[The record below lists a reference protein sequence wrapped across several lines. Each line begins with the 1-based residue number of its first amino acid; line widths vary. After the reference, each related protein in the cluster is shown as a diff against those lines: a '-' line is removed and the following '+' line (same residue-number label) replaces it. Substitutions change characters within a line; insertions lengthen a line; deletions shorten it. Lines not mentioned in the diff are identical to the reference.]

1 MFHFVWH
8 IYVKT
13 VIGQSRR
20 RMSEINVEYWE
31 CQGPTDWKFVIFLKL
46 SSKQGVCSNICCI
59 IYFRCERI
67 SPMNY
72 LSSSMCESS
81 ILFFFLVVVLK
92 VKYLLPVT
100 RRIISGGKW
109 NLGRFNKIR
118 KCEKWKLFLL
128 AWLLHLSLLRVWY
141 HSLVMEQ
148 FKRYIWEQETLS
160 CFLPN

>member
-1 MFHFVWH
+1 MLKLLSGNQGAECLRLMWN
-8 IYVKT
+8 I
-13 VIGQSRR
+13 
-20 RMSEINVEYWE
+20 ENVRARLIENLS
-31 CQGPTDWKFVIFLKL
+31 FFLKL

-81 ILFFFLVVVLK
+81 ILFFFFGCSFEGEISFTSNK
-92 VKYLLPVT
+92 KNYLW
-100 RRIISGGKW
+100 GKW

-128 AWLLHLSLLRVWY
+128 AWLLRLSLLRVWY

-148 FKRYIWEQETLS
+148 FKRCISES
-160 CFLPN
+160 KKH

>member
-1 MFHFVWH
+1 MLKLLSGNQGAECLRLMWN
-8 IYVKT
+8 I
-13 VIGQSRR
+13 
-20 RMSEINVEYWE
+20 ENVRARLIENLS
-31 CQGPTDWKFVIFLKL
+31 FFLKL

-81 ILFFFLVVVLK
+81 ILFFFFGCSFEGEISFTSNK
-92 VKYLLPVT
+92 KNYLW
-100 RRIISGGKW
+100 GKW

>member
-1 MFHFVWH
+1 MLKLLSGNQGAECLRLMWN
-8 IYVKT
+8 I
-13 VIGQSRR
+13 
-20 RMSEINVEYWE
+20 ENVRARLIENLS
-31 CQGPTDWKFVIFLKL
+31 FFLKL

-81 ILFFFLVVVLK
+81 ILFFFGCSFEGEISFTSNK
-92 VKYLLPVT
+92 KNYLW
-100 RRIISGGKW
+100 GKW

-148 FKRYIWEQETLS
+148 FKRCISES
-160 CFLPN
+160 KKH

>member
-1 MFHFVWH
+1 MLKLLSGNQGAECLRLMWN
-8 IYVKT
+8 I
-13 VIGQSRR
+13 
-20 RMSEINVEYWE
+20 ENVRARLIENLS
-31 CQGPTDWKFVIFLKL
+31 FFLKL

-81 ILFFFLVVVLK
+81 ILIFFGCSFEGEISFTSNK
-92 VKYLLPVT
+92 KNYLW
-100 RRIISGGKW
+100 GKW

>member
-1 MFHFVWH
+1 MWH

-46 SSKQGVCSNICCI
+46 SSKQGVCGNICCI

-81 ILFFFLVVVLK
+81 ILFFFGCSFEGEISFTSNK
-92 VKYLLPVT
+92 KNYLW
-100 RRIISGGKW
+100 GKW

>member
-1 MFHFVWH
+1 MLKLLSGNQGAECLRLMWN
-8 IYVKT
+8 I
-13 VIGQSRR
+13 
-20 RMSEINVEYWE
+20 ENVRARLIENLS
-31 CQGPTDWKFVIFLKL
+31 FFLKL

-81 ILFFFLVVVLK
+81 ILFFFGCSFEGEISFTSNK
-92 VKYLLPVT
+92 KNYLW
-100 RRIISGGKW
+100 GKW

-148 FKRYIWEQETLS
+148 FKRYISES
-160 CFLPN
+160 KKH

>member
-1 MFHFVWH
+1 MLKLLSGNQGAECLRLMWN
-8 IYVKT
+8 I
-13 VIGQSRR
+13 
-20 RMSEINVEYWE
+20 ENVRARLIENLS
-31 CQGPTDWKFVIFLKL
+31 FFLKL

-100 RRIISGGKW
+100 RRIISGG
-109 NLGRFNKIR
+109 N
-118 KCEKWKLFLL
+118 E
-128 AWLLHLSLLRVWY
+128 
-141 HSLVMEQ
+141 
-148 FKRYIWEQETLS
+148 IWEDLTRLENVKNESYFCWLDCFICLFFVCDIILS
-160 CFLPN
+160 

>member
-1 MFHFVWH
+1 MLKLLSGNQGAECLRLMWN
-8 IYVKT
+8 I
-13 VIGQSRR
+13 
-20 RMSEINVEYWE
+20 ENVRARLIENLS
-31 CQGPTDWKFVIFLKL
+31 FFLKL

-81 ILFFFLVVVLK
+81 ILFFFFGCSFEGEISFTSNK
-92 VKYLLPVT
+92 KNYLW
-100 RRIISGGKW
+100 GKW

-118 KCEKWKLFLL
+118 KCEKWKLFLF

-141 HSLVMEQ
+141 HSPVMEQ
-148 FKRYIWEQETLS
+148 FKRCISES
-160 CFLPN
+160 KKH

>member
-1 MFHFVWH
+1 MLKLLSGNQGAECLRLMWN
-8 IYVKT
+8 I
-13 VIGQSRR
+13 
-20 RMSEINVEYWE
+20 ENVRARLIENLS
-31 CQGPTDWKFVIFLKL
+31 FFLKL

-81 ILFFFLVVVLK
+81 ILFFLVVVLK

-118 KCEKWKLFLL
+118 KCEKWKLFLF

>member
-1 MFHFVWH
+1 MLKLLSGNQGAECLRLMWN
-8 IYVKT
+8 I
-13 VIGQSRR
+13 
-20 RMSEINVEYWE
+20 ENVRARLIENLS
-31 CQGPTDWKFVIFLKL
+31 FFLKL

-81 ILFFFLVVVLK
+81 ILFFFGCSFEGEISFTSNK
-92 VKYLLPVT
+92 KNYLW
-100 RRIISGGKW
+100 GKW

-118 KCEKWKLFLL
+118 KCEKWKLFLF

-141 HSLVMEQ
+141 HSPVMEQ
-148 FKRYIWEQETLS
+148 FKRCISES
-160 CFLPN
+160 KKH

>member
-81 ILFFFLVVVLK
+81 ILFFLVVVLK

-100 RRIISGGKW
+100 RRIISGGNEIWEDLTRLENVK
-109 NLGRFNKIR
+109 NESYFCLLDCFV
-118 KCEKWKLFLL
+118 CLFFVCDII
-128 AWLLHLSLLRVWY
+128 LS
-141 HSLVMEQ
+141 VMEQ
-148 FKRYIWEQETLS
+148 FKRCISES
-160 CFLPN
+160 KKH

>member
-1 MFHFVWH
+1 MWH
-8 IYVKT
+8 IYVKI

-31 CQGPTDWKFVIFLKL
+31 CQGPTDWKFVIFFKL

-81 ILFFFLVVVLK
+81 ILFFFFGCSFEGEISFTSNK
-92 VKYLLPVT
+92 KNYLW
-100 RRIISGGKW
+100 GKW

>member
-1 MFHFVWH
+1 MLKLLSGNQGAECLRLMWN
-8 IYVKT
+8 I
-13 VIGQSRR
+13 
-20 RMSEINVEYWE
+20 ENVRARLIENLS
-31 CQGPTDWKFVIFLKL
+31 FFLKL

-81 ILFFFLVVVLK
+81 ILFFFGCSFEGEISFTSNK
-92 VKYLLPVT
+92 KNYLW
-100 RRIISGGKW
+100 GKW

-118 KCEKWKLFLL
+118 KCEKWKLFLF

-148 FKRYIWEQETLS
+148 FKRCISES
-160 CFLPN
+160 KKH

>member
-1 MFHFVWH
+1 MLKLLSGNQGAECLRLMWN
-8 IYVKT
+8 I
-13 VIGQSRR
+13 
-20 RMSEINVEYWE
+20 ENVRARLIENLS
-31 CQGPTDWKFVIFLKL
+31 FFLKL

-81 ILFFFLVVVLK
+81 ILFFFGCSFEGEISFTSNK
-92 VKYLLPVT
+92 KNYLW
-100 RRIISGGKW
+100 GKW

-148 FKRYIWEQETLS
+148 FKRYI
-160 CFLPN
+160 

>member
-1 MFHFVWH
+1 MLKLLSGNQGAECLRLMWN
-8 IYVKT
+8 I
-13 VIGQSRR
+13 
-20 RMSEINVEYWE
+20 ENVRARLIENLS
-31 CQGPTDWKFVIFLKL
+31 FFLKL

-81 ILFFFLVVVLK
+81 ILFFFGCSFEGEISFTSNK
-92 VKYLLPVT
+92 KNYLW
-100 RRIISGGKW
+100 GKW

-148 FKRYIWEQETLS
+148 FKWYIS
-160 CFLPN
+160 KSKKH

>member
-1 MFHFVWH
+1 MWH

-81 ILFFFLVVVLK
+81 ILFFFFGCSFEGEISFTSNK
-92 VKYLLPVT
+92 KNYLW
-100 RRIISGGKW
+100 GKW

-118 KCEKWKLFLL
+118 KCEKWKLFLF

-148 FKRYIWEQETLS
+148 FKWYIWEQETLS

>member
-1 MFHFVWH
+1 MLKLLSGNQGAECLRLMWN
-8 IYVKT
+8 I
-13 VIGQSRR
+13 
-20 RMSEINVEYWE
+20 ENVRARLIENLS
-31 CQGPTDWKFVIFLKL
+31 FFLKL

-81 ILFFFLVVVLK
+81 ILFFFFGCSFEGEISFTSNK
-92 VKYLLPVT
+92 KNYLW
-100 RRIISGGKW
+100 GKW
-109 NLGRFNKIR
+109 NLGRFHKIR

-141 HSLVMEQ
+141 HSPVMEQ
-148 FKRYIWEQETLS
+148 FKRCISES
-160 CFLPN
+160 KKH